1 MPRGTITTWSEKEKT
16 GIILSGECE
25 VKFDQED
32 LKRGY
37 SNPQV
42 GDAVIFAP
50 IQRMFYPNN
59 EVRAVN
65 VSKME

>member
-1 MPRGTITTWSEKEKT
+1 MPRGTIKKWSEEEKT

-42 GDAVIFAP
+42 GDLVIFAA
-50 IQRMFYPNN
+50 IQRMCYPND